1 MASHS
6 YDARYEQGRVMTPH
20 ESTSPTPFLG
30 LHQRRQLD
38 QHGFLAKGLS
48 DLQTLAAGIQAV
60 VFQILLKETSRLI
73 HHEERTQGVKSL
85 GVEKLRIMMMAKKKR
100 RWYDQDPVSHQA
112 VSQVY
117 FLNPTEQKRMGVHL
131 FLSVQATQQYV
142 KQCFNQ
148 GRALSHDAV
157 HSIVE
162 TIFNWETQSLQQR
175 YQALLRQPLTAS
187 EQPSQTPQQ
196 APTCLVKSGLKRLNN
211 LGLNSGTSSPAPESP
226 GSPGSPGSPKLKTR
240 RVIWVDEQDDE
251 ELILRGQQKQAG
263 ISTKMNSG
271 LPNPSKPYPSSDSRS
286 THP

>member
-1 MASHS
+1 
-6 YDARYEQGRVMTPH
+6 MTPQ

-48 DLQTLAAGIQAV
+48 DLQTLATGIQAV

-112 VSQVY
+112 VNQVY

-131 FLSVQATQQYV
+131 FLSVQATHQYV
-142 KQCFNQ
+142 KQCFSQ

-175 YQALLRQPLTAS
+175 YQALLRQPLTAT
-187 EQPSQTPQQ
+187 EQPTNASALPDVSSQ
-196 APTCLVKSGLKRLNN
+196 VGLKTANN
-211 LGLNSGTSSPAPESP
+211 LGLNSSTSSPAPEPP
-226 GSPGSPGSPKLKTR
+226 GSLGSPGSPKLKTR

-271 LPNPSKPYPSSDSRS
+271 LPNPSKPYPSNDSRS